1 MLYYTIHHIEFI
13 CLCTSQIYCGSM
25 CQHVCASKD
34 GNRIMELY
42 VRASLMRV
50 GTKLKREQL
59 RERESATERES
70 ERRKE

>member
-1 MLYYTIHHIEFI
+1 
-13 CLCTSQIYCGSM
+13 
-25 CQHVCASKD
+25 
-34 GNRIMELY
+34 MELY

-59 RERESATERES
+59 RARESATERES